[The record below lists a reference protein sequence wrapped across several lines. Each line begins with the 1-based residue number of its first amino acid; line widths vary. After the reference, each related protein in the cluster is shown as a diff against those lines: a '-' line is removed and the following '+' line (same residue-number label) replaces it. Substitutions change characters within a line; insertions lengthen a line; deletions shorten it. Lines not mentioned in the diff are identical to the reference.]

1 MESIVKYDVYF
12 VQKCNTCVM
21 VFTIQKVIA
30 TCKELVMYGM
40 ATNSMDTFNCNV
52 YFLNGL

>member
-1 MESIVKYDVYF
+1 MESIVKHDVYF

-21 VFTIQKVIA
+21 GLFTIQKVTT
-30 TCKELVMYGM
+30 TCKELVMCDM

-52 YFLNGL
+52 